1 MAHCSWRI
9 RLGSL
14 AGFFQYLLKKNIQE
28 QIRGYVVSKCKE
40 DEYEDIDIANSNLR
54 KRFQMSLGH
63 KIYLGKSKAI
73 KGLNV
78 KIWSSHVQRG
88 IVIFCISAFKKVVL
102 TICW

>member
-14 AGFFQYLLKKNIQE
+14 AGFFQYLLKKKIQE

-63 KIYLGKSKAI
+63 TFIWEKARPSRDSML
-73 KGLNV
+73 KFGALMF
-78 KIWSSHVQRG
+78 REG
-88 IVIFCISAFKKVVL
+88 
-102 TICW
+102 

>member
-14 AGFFQYLLKKNIQE
+14 AGFFQYLLKKKIQE

-40 DEYEDIDIANSNLR
+40 DEYEDIGVANSNLR

-63 KIYLGKSKAI
+63 TFIWEKARPSRDSML
-73 KGLNV
+73 KFGALMF
-78 KIWSSHVQRG
+78 REG
-88 IVIFCISAFKKVVL
+88 
-102 TICW
+102 

>member
-14 AGFFQYLLKKNIQE
+14 AGLFQYLLKKKIQE

-63 KIYLGKSKAI
+63 TFIWEKARPSRDSML
-73 KGLNV
+73 KFGALMF
-78 KIWSSHVQRG
+78 REG
-88 IVIFCISAFKKVVL
+88 
-102 TICW
+102 

>member
-14 AGFFQYLLKKNIQE
+14 AGFFQYLLKKKIQE
-28 QIRGYVVSKCKE
+28 QIRGYVISKCKE

-63 KIYLGKSKAI
+63 TFIWEKARPSRDSMLKFGALMFREGK
-73 KGLNV
+73 
-78 KIWSSHVQRG
+78 
-88 IVIFCISAFKKVVL
+88 
-102 TICW
+102 